1 MKIKF
6 KFSLLMSH
14 RQLPLIFKHLFT
26 LPAMFLSLVGAL
38 YFPEFQKQVRRGAV
52 LKYEVR

>member
-1 MKIKF
+1 MFVHPSTELKE
-6 KFSLLMSH
+6 STSDLGS
-14 RQLPLIFKHLFT
+14 IFGT
-26 LPAMFLSLVGAL
+26 L